1 MKLTRICRYASSFSY
16 CDFHNSANSH
26 FKPWPNDR
34 DMPTQHVATLIWLFS
49 NLSQQHPTCRNTSQH
64 GGQTHATCCAQQCCD
79 ICMLRW
85 HVAIVWPGLYISE
98 CHTAFWLP
106 SITPSKT
113 SARMFREDR
122 GVSKSIK
129 RHLNSILDEDILSD
143 CDSEEPIEESWTNKI
158 LWWNKGV

>member
-1 MKLTRICRYASSFSY
+1 MARQHSIEAAPPDRGETSVIAQVKVIDDVTACTL
-16 CDFHNSANSH
+16 
-26 FKPWPNDR
+26 KPQPNDCN
-34 DMPTQHVATLIWLFS
+34 MPTQHVSTLL
-49 NLSQQHPTCRNTSQH
+49 
-64 GGQTHATCCAQQCCD
+64 GATCCAQQCCD

-143 CDSEEPIEESWTNKI
+143 CDSEEPIEES
-158 LWWNKGV
+158 